1 MAIFIM
7 GNILPVSLLEHSGAQ
22 TIDPSVAHGM
32 IGGTFALNLFFD
44 VFLWY
49 WDLEPTV
56 DLTKPEKCEEAEVG
70 GGVHGGDLVRD
81 ALLLSVVHLAII
93 IIVASITLVIVIII
107 IIIIVAIIIIVV
119 IIIIIIVV

>member
-1 MAIFIM
+1 MAE
-7 GNILPVSLLEHSGAQ
+7 GGRKKVLLHFL
-22 TIDPSVAHGM
+22 
-32 IGGTFALNLFFD
+32 TFALNLLFD
-44 VFLWY
+44 VFYDVY

-93 IIVASITLVIVIII
+93 TIVVSINL
-107 IIIIVAIIIIVV
+107 AIIIIVV
-119 IIIIIIVV
+119 IIIVIIIIIMVRQRPRV

>member
-1 MAIFIM
+1 MAIFII
-7 GNILPVSLLEHSGAQ
+7 GNILPVSLLEHNGAQ
-22 TIDPSVAHGM
+22 LIDPSVAHGM
-32 IGGTFALNLFFD
+32 ISGTFALNLLFD
-44 VFLWY
+44 VFYDVY

-93 IIVASITLVIVIII
+93 AIVVSITLT
-107 IIIIVAIIIIVV
+107 IIIIVV
-119 IIIIIIVV
+119 IIIFIIVVRQRPRV